1 MAFDGRY
8 KLVKYANGAD
18 GLFDLNADPCEERN
32 LAASGAGSEQYRHL
46 DRLLWREAMAATQS
60 AHCYNQVFVPA
71 ERALWADEEF
81 GRPGWERP
89 YPGKMGPN
97 R

>member
-32 LAASGAGSEQYRHL
+32 LAASGAGSEQYR
-46 DRLLWREAMAATQS
+46 
-60 AHCYNQVFVPA
+60 
-71 ERALWADEEF
+71 
-81 GRPGWERP
+81 
-89 YPGKMGPN
+89 
-97 R
+97 